1 MEEKP
6 GFCPKRKPGQA
17 GICVLACLADND
29 CSGAEKCCHTGCGYA
44 CMKPLGMSINM
55 VSPYLGILRLLQVYA
70 ILLSAYS
77 RQLFGPRRNLR
88 SAYKSVHFAPITDSF
103 VVSFSRLI
111 KFWSWMQTFTANINQ
126 LYGPE
131 KLPGLLR
138 NRPQHRI
145 SPQL

>member
-1 MEEKP
+1 MEETVITTVEPPFYALRLIRIIIEIFSKIVAVAEKP
-6 GFCPKRKPGQA
+6 GFCPKLKPGQA

-77 RQLFGPRRNLR
+77 RQLFGPEE
-88 SAYKSVHFAPITDSF
+88 I
-103 VVSFSRLI
+103 
-111 KFWSWMQTFTANINQ
+111 
-126 LYGPE
+126 
-131 KLPGLLR
+131 
-138 NRPQHRI
+138 
-145 SPQL
+145 